1 MYTER
6 QPAMGRDVDSRPQ
19 EEITELLQAWSRG
32 DQAAFDQLASIVY
45 TELRRLARRYMA
57 RERPDHTLQPTA
69 LVNEAYMRLANFR
82 SLHWKNRI
90 HFFAISAQVMRR
102 VLVDFARSRERRKRG
117 GTSRRLSLEECDS
130 LAIQHDAALLALDD
144 ALNTLAL
151 EDARKCQVVE
161 MKFFGGLSTDEIAH
175 SLRVSPDTVLR
186 DWKLAKLWLLREM
199 GVKATAE

>member
-1 MYTER
+1 
-6 QPAMGRDVDSRPQ
+6 MGRDVDSRPP

-45 TELRRLARRYMA
+45 SELRRLARRYMA

-69 LVNEAYMRLANFR
+69 LVHEAYMRLANFGA
-82 SLHWKNRI
+82 LDWKSRI

-102 VLVDFARSRERRKRG
+102 VLVDFARSRERHKRG
-117 GTSRRLSLEECDS
+117 GTNARRFSLEECDT
-130 LAIQHDAALLALDD
+130 LGVQHDAALLALDD

-151 EDARKCQVVE
+151 QDARKCQVVE

-175 SLRVSPDTVLR
+175 SLQVSPDTVLR

-199 GVKATAE
+199 GAKEAPE

>member
-1 MYTER
+1 MAR
-6 QPAMGRDVDSRPQ
+6 NADSKSP
-19 EEITELLQAWSRG
+19 EEVTELLQAWSRG
-32 DQAAFDQLASIVY
+32 DQSAFDQLAPIVY

-69 LVNEAYMRLANFR
+69 LVHEVYMRLADFHN
-82 SLHWKNRI
+82 LHWKNRI

-117 GTSRRLSLEECDS
+117 GTSQRLSFDECAN
-130 LAIQHDAALLALDD
+130 LGVHHDAALLALDD
-144 ALNTLAL
+144 ALDALAS

-161 MKFFGGLSTDEIAH
+161 MKFLAVFQPMRSPR
-175 SLRVSPDTVLR
+175 SLHVSPDTVLR

-199 GVKATAE
+199 GAKETPD

>member
-1 MYTER
+1 
-6 QPAMGRDVDSRPQ
+6 MGRDVDSRPP
-19 EEITELLQAWSRG
+19 EEITELLQAWSLG

-45 TELRRLARRYMA
+45 SELRRLARRYMA

-69 LVNEAYMRLANFR
+69 LVHEAYMRLANCGN
-82 SLHWKNRI
+82 LHWKNRI

-117 GTSRRLSLEECDS
+117 GSSLRLSLEEWDS
-130 LAIQHDAALLALDD
+130 VGVQHDTALLALDD
-144 ALNTLAL
+144 ALNALAL
-151 EDARKCQVVE
+151 QDARKCQVVE

-175 SLRVSPDTVLR
+175 SLQVSPDTVLR

-199 GVKATAE
+199 GAKETAE